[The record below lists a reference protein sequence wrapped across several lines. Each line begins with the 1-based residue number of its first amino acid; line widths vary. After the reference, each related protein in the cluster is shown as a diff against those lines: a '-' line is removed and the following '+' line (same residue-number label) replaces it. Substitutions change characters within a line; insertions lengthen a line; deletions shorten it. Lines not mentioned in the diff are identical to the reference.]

1 MPCHDGLPC
10 AFEAVLDSTLFV
22 TLQRN
27 IPLYTAQKVDL
38 LILFTREPRGF
49 PICNEFKGLM
59 INSHADEALR
69 KPEMYLFGGYAEI
82 PKMRS
87 PWASPGRRRGAP
99 ALGAWRLRVLP

>member
-1 MPCHDGLPC
+1 MPCHDELPC

-59 INSHADEALR
+59 INSHADESSRNLKCTFSGICR
-69 KPEMYLFGGYAEI
+69 N
-82 PKMRS
+82 PKD
-87 PWASPGRRRGAP
+87 AIT
-99 ALGAWRLRVLP
+99 LG